1 MEGNYYF
8 FVLNNS
14 IKTIIFCIFLIAF
27 VYACSVWCPFILG
40 YLLGGQEMVFGRGG
54 NGVGVDGRFACW
66 KAI

>member
-1 MEGNYYF
+1 MVGNYYF

-14 IKTIIFCIFLIAF
+14 FKTIIFCIFFIAF

-40 YLLGGQEMVFGRGG
+40 NLLGGQGTVFGRGG
-54 NGVGVDGRFACW
+54 NGVGVDGRVACW